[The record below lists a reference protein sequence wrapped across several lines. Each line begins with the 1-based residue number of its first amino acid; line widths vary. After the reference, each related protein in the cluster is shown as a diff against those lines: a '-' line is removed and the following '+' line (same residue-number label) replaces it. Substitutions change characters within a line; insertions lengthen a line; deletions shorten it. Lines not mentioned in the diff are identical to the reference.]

1 MDEQNQPSQ
10 AEEIKKLLEQN
21 LAYSKEIY
29 RLTKKIKSYITFQKV
44 VSVIYVLLIV
54 VPIILSIIY
63 LPPLLKG
70 VFDQY
75 KDALG
80 LPAGGSIQDLLKGAS
95 GGLNLNSVDL
105 NNVDL
110 NKLAPQVKAMLNS
123 PR

>member
-1 MDEQNQPSQ
+1 MNEQNKPSQ

-29 RLTKKIKSYITFQKV
+29 RLTKKIKAYINFQKV
-44 VSVIYVLLIV
+44 MSIIYILLIV

-75 KDALG
+75 QDALG
-80 LPAGGSIQDLLKGAS
+80 LPAGGSIQDLLKGAT
-95 GGLNLNSVDL
+95 GGLDL
-105 NNVDL
+105 NNIDI
-110 NKLAPQVKAMLNS
+110 NKLSPQIKSLLNS